1 MTERDRVGTAS
12 ALKALK
18 ARVTPAERAA
28 LRDGGAGLVISR
40 YNRETLLRM
49 LDMDAP
55 PAGRDVDARGMA
67 ALEAALEDY
76 LARYMPDRPEGHK
89 WIVISCLFLACI
101 VREPMHPREIVGWE
115 EADGG
120 YLCPARDTSPGSLC
134 RWCACRAAT

>member
-28 LRDGGAGLVISR
+28 LMDGGAGLVISR